1 MRYLHHNG
9 ASMDPLSAAVT
20 RALHEAP
27 CSVRALAK
35 EAGVPHSSL
44 VRIQAGQLRA
54 TSEVAEAV
62 AKGLRRWGDRCSRL
76 AGAIEKAA
84 KWPKGG

>member
-1 MRYLHHNG
+1 
-9 ASMDPLSAAVT
+9 MDPLSAAVAQ
-20 RALHEAP
+20 ALQQAP
-27 CSVRALAK
+27 CSVRALAR

-54 TSEVAEAV
+54 TTELAEAV
-62 AKGLRRWGDRCSRL
+62 AKGLRRWGDRCDRL